1 MHYENVR
8 KFCRLRP
15 VISTLSRVLK
25 LVRAPFRRFRHV
37 LDKRAISK
45 VESLQDRFTS
55 IYRRNSWGSKVSF
68 SRDGSTLTYTE
79 SIINLLL
86 ELAKKYQI
94 SSVFDAP
101 FGIDHFYAK

>member
-1 MHYENVR
+1 
-8 KFCRLRP
+8 
-15 VISTLSRVLK
+15 
-25 LVRAPFRRFRHV
+25 
-37 LDKRAISK
+37 
-45 VESLQDRFTS
+45 
-55 IYRRNSWGSKVSF
+55 VSF

-86 ELAKKYQI
+86 ELAKQYQI